1 MSCHREGNKMSL
13 KRQDSEGNYRV
24 VDPRTGEFIDEY
36 PLGNPLGQAE
46 HQNTFTNRFN
56 VVDHDDDKGDIVE
69 ENGLIVPSE
78 DEAKIKAFIKNAI
91 SIDNF
96 IETFNDNSHETL
108 LKLLALQ
115 DNKHPLKKGGVG
127 IAYRTDALIMHCKME
142 FSAEENVVFD
152 AILGT
157 MSSFPENKSYKIAPT
172 DFLKLAKYEN
182 PKSLY
187 RTFQKGTKKL
197 QDRHLI
203 FDELGPD
210 GKDDIVV
217 PWFNVLRYHN
227 GNDENPAFI
236 EFVPSD
242 FFKDLA
248 LCSQLVYGAYGALE
262 VTTQLRG
269 KYTIAMYWYL
279 ENRKNYRAYP
289 SATPGVFSLSLE
301 EMKHQF
307 SIPESYRRVDI
318 ERRVL
323 EPAKESINSVPEC
336 DFTFEYSV
344 SKDAGSVVG
353 YTFKVTNK
361 NYIDTTA
368 YEILEIEDNEKEP
381 MVEELRMLANITK
394 LDFTDDELIRI
405 SKAAKRNN
413 KDSTDMMQILPA
425 FKQRMEKAGLE
436 PIEDKVGYLCRMIEQ
451 GVSLSS
457 KQSKASNNKNGF
469 NNFEQRDYDMA
480 ELEKKLLNRE

>member
-1 MSCHREGNKMSL
+1 MAIQRMDDEGI
-13 KRQDSEGNYRV
+13 YRD
-24 VDPRTGEFIDEY
+24 VDPKTGKFYEDI
-36 PLGNPLGQAE
+36 PLGSRLGQTE
-46 HQNTFTNRFN
+46 HQTTVTTNGN
-56 VVDHDDDKGDIVE
+56 IIDHDEPKHSDIIDSAT
-69 ENGLIVPSE
+69 GLAVIEE
-78 DEAKIKAFIKNAI
+78 DEEKITSFIKNAI

-157 MSSFPENKSYKIAPT
+157 MSSFPENKSYRIAPA
-172 DFLKLAKYEN
+172 DFLKLARYEN
-182 PKSLY
+182 TKTLY

-203 FDELGPD
+203 FDELGPE

-217 PWFNVLRYHN
+217 PWFNILRYHN
-227 GNDENPAFI
+227 GTENDPAYI

-248 LCSQLVYGAYGALE
+248 LCSKLVHGAYGALE

-269 KYTIAMYWYL
+269 KYTIAMYWFL
-279 ENRKNYRAYP
+279 ENRKNYRAYA
-289 SATPGVFSLSLE
+289 SAIPGVFDLSIE

-307 SIPESYRRVDI
+307 SIPESYRKVDI

-323 EPAKESINSVPEC
+323 EPAKESINNVAEC
-336 DFTFEYSV
+336 DFTFDYSV
-344 SKDAGSVVG
+344 CKSEGSVVG
-353 YTFKVTNK
+353 YRFTIKNK
-361 NYIDTTA
+361 NYIDVHA
-368 YEILEIEDNEKEP
+368 VEIDSIEMNDAEDSLFTEIKMLMSISKLE
-381 MVEELRMLANITK
+381 
-394 LDFTDDELIRI
+394 FSDDEIRRI
-405 SKAAKRNN
+405 TSVAKRTS
-413 KDSTDMMQILPA
+413 KDGTYMMQIITA
-425 FKQRMEKAGLE
+425 YKQRVDNAQLDS
-436 PIEDKVGYLCRMIEQ
+436 IEDPVGYICRMIEQ
-451 GVSLSS
+451 GANPKLPSE
-457 KQSKASNNKNGF
+457 NKGKNAF
-469 NNFEQRDYDMA
+469 HKFSQRDTDFEA
-480 ELEKKLLNRE
+480 LEKKLLGN